1 MSRAKVLPRSFY
13 GREDPVEAAID
24 LLGKILRV
32 DTRKGICAARIV
44 EAEAYGGPKDRASH
58 AWRGRTPRNESMFGK
73 PGTAYVYLCYGI
85 HRMFNVV
92 TAPENIPAAVLIR
105 GVEPLQGHELMAR
118 RRKLDP
124 EDRRLTAGPGA
135 LTAALGIRIEWDRT
149 DLVCGPIRIE
159 DDGVRISHA
168 QILRRPRVGVNY
180 AGPAAKFR
188 WRFSIRDNPWVSP
201 ART

>member
-1 MSRAKVLPRSFY
+1 M
-13 GREDPVEAAID
+13 D

-32 DTRKGICAARIV
+32 DSPKGSCAARIV

-92 TAPENIPAAVLIR
+92 TAPEDIPAAVLIR
-105 GVEPLQGHELMAR
+105 GVEPLQGHRVMAR
-118 RRKLDP
+118 RRSLDP
-124 EDRRLTAGPGA
+124 DDKRLTAGPGA
-135 LTAALGIRIEWDRT
+135 LTAALGISMKWDRT

-159 DDGVRISHA
+159 DDGMRISQA

-180 AGPAAKFR
+180 AGPAARFR
-188 WRFSIRDNPWVSP
+188 WRFSIRNNSWVSP